1 MKIQNIVCFVL
12 IIVAVFAV
20 NSFSQED
27 VYKDYTDVGTIEGQ
41 RIPIEEIF
49 LNRDKYHREII
60 IIEGK
65 LSEIKFKN
73 LVGGKKF
80 TLFLVEDENGNNINV
95 YARGTVEGL
104 EEGSNLRVHGRYSK
118 SKKFLFNNY
127 KNIMKARKIQM
138 NSL

>member
-1 MKIQNIVCFVL
+1 MKIQKIVCFVL

-118 SKKFLFNNY
+118 SKKFLFNKY

>member
-12 IIVAVFAV
+12 IMVTVFAV

-118 SKKFLFNNY
+118 SKKFLFNKY

>member
-1 MKIQNIVCFVL
+1 MKIQNIVCFIL
-12 IIVAVFAV
+12 IMVTVFAV
-20 NSFSQED
+20 ISFSQED

-118 SKKFLFNNY
+118 SKKFLFNKY

>member
-1 MKIQNIVCFVL
+1 MKIQKIVCFVL

-27 VYKDYTDVGTIEGQ
+27 VYKDYTDIGTIEGP
-41 RIPIEEIF
+41 RIPIEDIF

-73 LVGGKKF
+73 LVGGGKF
-80 TLFLVEDENGNNINV
+80 TLFIVGDENGNNISV
-95 YARGTVEGL
+95 YARGTVDGL
-104 EEGSNLRVHGRYSK
+104 EEGLDIKVRGRYSK
-118 SKKFLFNNY
+118 SKKFFFNKY
-127 KNIMKARKIQM
+127 KNVMKARKIQM
-138 NSL
+138 NNL

>member
-1 MKIQNIVCFVL
+1 MKIQNIVCFIL
-12 IIVAVFAV
+12 IMVTVFAV

-41 RIPIEEIF
+41 RISIEEIF
-49 LNRDKYHREII
+49 LNRDKYQREII

-118 SKKFLFNNY
+118 SKKFLFNKY
-127 KNIMKARKIQM
+127 KNILKARKIQM

>member
-1 MKIQNIVCFVL
+1 MKIKNIVCFVL

-27 VYKDYTDVGTIEGQ
+27 VYKDYTDVGTIEGP

-118 SKKFLFNNY
+118 SKKFLFNKY

>member
-1 MKIQNIVCFVL
+1 MKIQKIVCFVL
-12 IIVAVFAV
+12 IMVTVFAV

-27 VYKDYTDVGTIEGQ
+27 VYKDYTDIGTIEGP
-41 RIPIEEIF
+41 RISIEEIF
-49 LNRDKYHREII
+49 LNRDKNHREII

-118 SKKFLFNNY
+118 SKKFLFNKY
-127 KNIMKARKIQM
+127 KNVMKARRIQM
-138 NSL
+138 SSL

>member
-1 MKIQNIVCFVL
+1 MKIQKIVCFVL

-27 VYKDYTDVGTIEGQ
+27 VYKDYTDIGTIEGP
-41 RIPIEEIF
+41 RISIEEIF
-49 LNRDKYHREII
+49 QNRDKYHREII

-118 SKKFLFNNY
+118 SKKFLFNKY

>member
-1 MKIQNIVCFVL
+1 MKIQNIVSFVL

-27 VYKDYTDVGTIEGQ
+27 VYKDYTDVGTIEGR

-118 SKKFLFNNY
+118 SKKFLFNKY

>member
-1 MKIQNIVCFVL
+1 MKIQKIVCFVL

-20 NSFSQED
+20 NSFSQEG
-27 VYKDYTDVGTIEGQ
+27 VYKDYTDIGTIEGPK
-41 RIPIEEIF
+41 IPIEEIF

-104 EEGSNLRVHGRYSK
+104 EEGLNIRIHGRYSK
-118 SKKFLFNNY
+118 SKKFVFNKY
-127 KNIMKARKIQM
+127 KNVMKARKIQM

>member
-1 MKIQNIVCFVL
+1 MVT
-12 IIVAVFAV
+12 VFAV
-20 NSFSQED
+20 NSFSQEE

-118 SKKFLFNNY
+118 SKKFLFNKY

>member
-1 MKIQNIVCFVL
+1 MVT
-12 IIVAVFAV
+12 VFAV
-20 NSFSQED
+20 NSFSQEE
-27 VYKDYTDVGTIEGQ
+27 VYKDYTDIGTIEGQ
-41 RIPIEEIF
+41 RIPIEKIF

-104 EEGSNLRVHGRYSK
+104 EEGSNIRVHGRYSK
-118 SKKFLFNNY
+118 SKKFLFNKY

>member
-1 MKIQNIVCFVL
+1 MKIQTIASLVL
-12 IIVAVFAV
+12 IIVTAFAA
-20 NSFSQED
+20 NSFSKEE
-27 VYKDYTDVGTIEGQ
+27 VYKDYTDIGTIEGTK
-41 RIPIEEIF
+41 IPIEEIF
-49 LNRDKYHREII
+49 QNKDKYHREII

-80 TLFLVEDENGNNINV
+80 TLFIIEDDYGNNINV

-104 EEGSNLRVHGRYSK
+104 EEGTNIRVYGRYSK
-118 SKKFLFNNY
+118 SKKFFFNKY
-127 KNIMKARKIQM
+127 KNVVKAKKIQM

>member
-1 MKIQNIVCFVL
+1 MKIQKIVCFVL

-80 TLFLVEDENGNNINV
+80 TLFLVENENGNNINV

-118 SKKFLFNNY
+118 SKKFLFNKY

>member
-1 MKIQNIVCFVL
+1 MKIQNIVSFVL

-118 SKKFLFNNY
+118 SKKFLFNKY

>member
-1 MKIQNIVCFVL
+1 MKIQKIACFIL
-12 IIVAVFAV
+12 IMVSIFAV

-27 VYKDYTDVGTIEGQ
+27 VYKDYTDIGTIEGP
-41 RIPIEEIF
+41 RISIEEIF

-118 SKKFLFNNY
+118 SKKFLFNKY

>member
-1 MKIQNIVCFVL
+1 MKIQNIVSFVL

-118 SKKFLFNNY
+118 SKRFLFNKY

>member
-1 MKIQNIVCFVL
+1 MKIQKIVCFVL
-12 IIVAVFAV
+12 IMVAVFAV

-27 VYKDYTDVGTIEGQ
+27 VYKDYTDIGTIEGT

-104 EEGSNLRVHGRYSK
+104 EEGSNIRVHGRYSK
-118 SKKFLFNNY
+118 SKKFLFNKY
-127 KNIMKARKIQM
+127 KNIMKAKKIQM

>member
-27 VYKDYTDVGTIEGQ
+27 VYKDYTDVGTIEGP

-118 SKKFLFNNY
+118 SKKFFFNKY
-127 KNIMKARKIQM
+127 KNVMKARKIQM

>member
-1 MKIQNIVCFVL
+1 MKIQKIVCFVL

-118 SKKFLFNNY
+118 SKKFLFNKY
-127 KNIMKARKIQM
+127 KNVMKARKIQM

>member
-1 MKIQNIVCFVL
+1 MKIQKIVCFVL
-12 IIVAVFAV
+12 IMVTAFAV

-27 VYKDYTDVGTIEGQ
+27 VYKDYTDIGTIEGL
-41 RIPIEEIF
+41 RISIEEIF

-104 EEGSNLRVHGRYSK
+104 EEGSNIRVHGRYSK
-118 SKKFLFNNY
+118 SKKFLFNKY

>member
-1 MKIQNIVCFVL
+1 MKIQKIVCFVL

-41 RIPIEEIF
+41 RIPIEEIY

-118 SKKFLFNNY
+118 SKKFLFNKY

>member
-1 MKIQNIVCFVL
+1 MKIQKIVCFVL

-20 NSFSQED
+20 NSFSQEG
-27 VYKDYTDVGTIEGQ
+27 VYKDYTDIGTIEGPK
-41 RIPIEEIF
+41 IPIEEIF

-118 SKKFLFNNY
+118 SKKFLFNKY

>member
-1 MKIQNIVCFVL
+1 MKIQNIVCFIL
-12 IIVAVFAV
+12 IMVTVFAV
-20 NSFSQED
+20 NSFSQEE

-104 EEGSNLRVHGRYSK
+104 EEGSNIRVHGRYSK
-118 SKKFLFNNY
+118 SKKFLFNKY
-127 KNIMKARKIQM
+127 KNILKARKIQM